1 MTRLLRKILQTDAH
15 TAVGIFSIICAIVG
29 ALACVQQADQ
39 ESAERWAK
47 DGGTRYAAGDS
58 YGSR

>member
-1 MTRLLRKILQTDAH
+1 MKRLLRKILQADAH

-47 DGGTRYAAGDS
+47 DGGTRYAAKE
-58 YGSR
+58 

>member
-1 MTRLLRKILQTDAH
+1 MTRLTKFLRAVDAH
-15 TAVGIFSIICAIVG
+15 SLVGIFSIICAIVG

-47 DGGTRYAAGDS
+47 DGGTKYAAGES
-58 YGSR
+58 YGPR

>member
-1 MTRLLRKILQTDAH
+1 MTRLLRKILQADAH

-47 DGGTRYAAGDS
+47 DGGTRYAAKE
-58 YGSR
+58 

>member
-1 MTRLLRKILQTDAH
+1 MIRLLRKILQTDAH

-39 ESAERWAK
+39 EPAERWAK
-47 DGGTRYAAGDS
+47 EGGTMYAAKE
-58 YGSR
+58 

>member
-1 MTRLLRKILQTDAH
+1 MIRLLRKILQTDAH

-47 DGGTRYAAGDS
+47 EGGTMYAAKD
-58 YGSR
+58 